1 MKLYFHYETSLTR
14 DINQKALQQ
23 IAERLFL
30 FKILKLEIIATFDLV
45 LVD

>member
-1 MKLYFHYETSLTR
+1 MKLYFHYETSLIR

-30 FKILKLEIIATFDLV
+30 FKIPKFEILLLLIWS
-45 LVD
+45 

>member
-23 IAERLFL
+23 FAERLFL
-30 FKILKLEIIATFDLV
+30 FKILKFEILLLLIWS
-45 LVD
+45 

>member
-30 FKILKLEIIATFDLV
+30 FKILKFEILQLLIWC
-45 LVD
+45 